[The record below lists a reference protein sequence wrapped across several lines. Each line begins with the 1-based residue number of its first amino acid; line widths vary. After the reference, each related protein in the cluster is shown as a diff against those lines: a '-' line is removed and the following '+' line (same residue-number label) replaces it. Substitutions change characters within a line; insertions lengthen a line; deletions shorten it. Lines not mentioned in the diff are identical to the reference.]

1 MKVMLLAAGFGKRL
15 RPLTDSTPKPLL
27 KAADKPLIVYHLER
41 LAAEGIQ
48 EVVINV
54 AYLGEKIM
62 QTLGDGRAFGLNIA
76 YSQEGETP
84 LETAGGIVRALPLL
98 GDAPFAVINSDI
110 WTDYRLEKQ
119 HVKSLSPEKNLGHL
133 VLVPNPP
140 EHPNGDFYFEN
151 NKILPDVLGATRQ
164 APRYTFAGIAYYH
177 PVFFAACPP
186 GVAKLKPEFDRQLE
200 KISANIFNGSWFD
213 IGTVARLTAL
223 DARLRQRIE
232 FLIKENRDES

>member
-54 AYLGEKIM
+54 AYLGEKII

-98 GDAPFAVINSDI
+98 GDQPFAVINSDI
-110 WTDYRLEKQ
+110 WTDYQLEKQ
-119 HVKSLSPEKNLGHL
+119 QVATLAAEKNLGHL
-133 VLVPNPP
+133 VLVANPP
-140 EHPNGDFYFEN
+140 EHLKGDFYFEN
-151 NKILPDVLGATRQ
+151 NKILPEVLGAARQ

-177 PVFFAACPP
+177 PEFFAACPP
-186 GVAKLKPEFDRQLE
+186 GIAKLKPEFDRQLE
-200 KISANIFNGSWFD
+200 KISASIFNGLWFD
-213 IGTVARLTAL
+213 IGTVERLNAL
-223 DARLRQRIE
+223 DARLRQGAA
-232 FLIKENRDES
+232 FLTKGEIDES